1 VSTVDKPPHI
11 TCTMSGSD
19 NPYVSFGRCYFD
31 DSGDEAPDR
40 FIPCGNINF
49 GNVTCC
55 QSQDMC
61 LSSNAC
67 YNPQYGMTYVA
78 GCTDESYQ
86 DDSCPPKGPYGGE
99 SKTFLNVSNP
109 DRI

>member
-1 VSTVDKPPHI
+1 
-11 TCTMSGSD
+11 MSGSD

-99 SKTFLNVSNP
+99 SKTFLNVGNP